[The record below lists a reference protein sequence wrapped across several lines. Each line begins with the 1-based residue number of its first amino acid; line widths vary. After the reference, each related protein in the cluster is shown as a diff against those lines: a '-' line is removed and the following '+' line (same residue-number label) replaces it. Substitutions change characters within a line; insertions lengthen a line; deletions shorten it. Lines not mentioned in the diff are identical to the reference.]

1 MKNYS
6 LKWRLVSTISCAF
19 ILLWVIVF
27 AWLYH
32 DLEQRL
38 QNTLD
43 ERLSTSARMVA
54 RLIQQLP
61 LEQLTESLHAE
72 SENALLHSLI
82 ACEVSIFRANVSLP
96 QHVIARTQGAPK
108 NLKNQQVGF
117 STWTENGLQWRSYV
131 LREGEV
137 QVVVA
142 EKIQLRQNL
151 LKQILQSVLIPL
163 LLTLIIC
170 ILLILWIIRL
180 EFLPLDHITRHL
192 IQKKQSLDEASRY
205 LIELRSQ
212 KIPKEIQPFVDNLLM
227 LIERLHKSLEHEK
240 NFSAFAAHELRT
252 PLTAIKTHVQL
263 SQLML
268 NQTAS
273 AQDTAKVIDNL
284 KHAERSIQRYQQLL
298 EQLLL
303 LSQTEAGIQAAH
315 SHADMRSVLETVL
328 SELTVEYPNLSAKL
342 QIDWASLVA
351 QHINIPAPALHM
363 VLKNLIQNAYLHAE
377 DAPNIQIYMQDLQ
390 LIIADQGKS
399 LNEDDF
405 TILTQRFWRKSAH
418 KQGYG
423 LGLTLVKV
431 LLEQYGYLL
440 QFQANQPQG
449 LKVIVS
455 FDAAPSAT
463 EKQQTD

>member
-1 MKNYS
+1 MKSYS
-6 LKWRLVSTISCAF
+6 LKWRLVTTIS
-19 ILLWVIVF
+19 IVF
-27 AWLYH
+27 IFLWSLVFYWLYV
-32 DLEQRL
+32 DLEKRL

-43 ERLSTSARMVA
+43 QRLSASAQMVA
-54 RLIQQLP
+54 HLIQQLP
-61 LEQLTESLHAE
+61 VNEVINTLNSSQQKHDSQ
-72 SENALLHSLI
+72 NLLV
-82 ACEVSIFRANVSLP
+82 CEVSFLNSSSSVDP
-96 QHVIARTQGAPK
+96 QVIVKTQGSPK
-108 NLKNQQVGF
+108 LSTRHVGF
-117 STWTENGLQWRSYV
+117 STWQENNMEWRSYV
-131 LREGEV
+131 LQKGHI
-137 QVVVA
+137 QVVTA
-142 EKIQLRQNL
+142 EKLQLRYSL

-163 LLTLIIC
+163 IITLILC
-170 ILLILWIIRL
+170 ILLILWIVRV
-180 EFLPLDHITRHL
+180 EFQPLDQIAQRV
-192 IQKKQSLDEASRY
+192 KQRKQHFSNATT
-205 LIELRSQ
+205 ELLELKAQ
-212 KIPKEIQPFVDNLLM
+212 NVPQEIQPFVDNLLM